1 MQNEDNAAINS
12 LVSGGLLGAALGA
25 LFLKDKEDGALMGAI
40 LGAIVSATL
49 QANKAAQQTKVP
61 VYVEENGKLYA
72 ISPNGQKRFIKNI
85 TKTVIKLP
93 EKFKLK

>member
-25 LFLKDKEDGALMGAI
+25 LFSNDKEDGALMGAI

-49 QANKAAQQTKVP
+49 QANEAAQQTKVP
-61 VYVEENGKLYA
+61 VYIEENGKLYA
-72 ISPNGQKRFIKNI
+72 IGPDGKKSFIKNI
-85 TKTVIKLP
+85 EKSAITLP
-93 EKFKLK
+93 DQFKLR